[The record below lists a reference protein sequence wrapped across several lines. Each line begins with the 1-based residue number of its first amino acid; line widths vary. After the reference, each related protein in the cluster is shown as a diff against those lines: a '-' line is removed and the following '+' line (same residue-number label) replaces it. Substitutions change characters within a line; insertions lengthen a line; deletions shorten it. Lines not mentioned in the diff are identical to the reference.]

1 MDKPSGIKGRLRSER
16 VSRNWRRLEWRGV
29 QGGTGSASDRRH
41 RAQHYI
47 ALPRTGKRHVFNK
60 NSSVPVKSRGGR
72 ACLSTGGPHP
82 ASKREA
88 DILFFPS
95 FFFFVDPLGHPLQN
109 VNGKANRGEVRVGRP
124 VEVFGEGRV
133 QGWTGSASDRR
144 HRAQHYIALPRTG
157 KRHVFKKN
165 SSIPVVV

>member
-1 MDKPSGIKGRLRSER
+1 MFEHSGASPRFQKRGRYS
-16 VSRNWRRLEWRGV
+16 
-29 QGGTGSASDRRH
+29 
-41 RAQHYI
+41 
-47 ALPRTGKRHVFNK
+47 
-60 NSSVPVKSRGGR
+60 
-72 ACLSTGGPHP
+72 
-82 ASKREA
+82 
-88 DILFFPS
+88 FFPS
-95 FFFFVDPLGHPLQN
+95 LFFFVDPLGHPLQN

-133 QGWTGSASDRR
+133 QGWTGSVSDRR